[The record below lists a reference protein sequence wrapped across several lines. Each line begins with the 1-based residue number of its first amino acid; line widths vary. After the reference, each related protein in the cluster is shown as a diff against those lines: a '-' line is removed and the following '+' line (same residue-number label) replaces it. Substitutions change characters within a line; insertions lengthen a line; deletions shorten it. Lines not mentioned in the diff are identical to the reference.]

1 METTMRMLYTAFF
14 LCLLMV
20 TQAFAEYPRV
30 DDDLAARVFCFAEMK
45 GFWGGYGKYSV
56 RLFVVPET
64 GGSRLLAAYVE
75 NESKPD
81 SPYMLLR
88 GPVAVRWGNLRPAPG
103 YSKDRDASDTC
114 RYWADRSTMKPGGR
128 MHNATV
134 ELDLGADP
142 PVLRSL
148 DALGREK
155 VEALAPI
162 PQSEAAKMVARSH
175 VIARRETRAMS
186 FRVLEANMGDG
197 GVRFPR
203 ARDLP
208 RSPLLAALA
217 QKGEGGRRVA
227 HVLEAR
233 QWWSAVRILSAPGED
248 DQNGAFVFE
257 AMSVDLNPEA
267 KNPDERRAD
276 LYRYE
281 VTLDRVTAT
290 LVSTGWILD
299 VEADAWKRGQ
309 EFRNRE
315 P

>member
-1 METTMRMLYTAFF
+1 MRNFCIALC
-14 LCLLMV
+14 LCLLMA
-20 TQAFAEYPRV
+20 TPAWAEYPRV
-30 DDDLAARVFCFAEMK
+30 DDDLAVRVFCFAEMK

-56 RLFVVPET
+56 RLFVVPEI

-75 NESKPD
+75 NESLPD
-81 SPYMLLR
+81 SAYRLLR
-88 GPVAVRWGNLRPAPG
+88 GPVATRWGNFRPAPG
-103 YSKDRDASDTC
+103 YPKDRGPNDTC
-114 RYWADRSTMKPGGR
+114 RYWADRLTAKPGGR

-142 PVLRSL
+142 PVARSL
-148 DALGREK
+148 DGFGGEK
-155 VEALAPI
+155 VEPLALVP
-162 PQSEAAKMVARSH
+162 PSDTAKMVSRSY

-197 GVRFPR
+197 GVMFPR

-217 QKGEGGRRVA
+217 QKGEGGRRVVR
-227 HVLEAR
+227 VLEAR
-233 QWWSAVRILSAPGED
+233 QWWSAVRILSAPAED
-248 DQNGAFVFE
+248 DPDGAFVFE
-257 AMSVDLNPEA
+257 AMSVDLNPDA
-267 KNPDERRAD
+267 KDPDERRAD

-281 VTLDRVTAT
+281 VTLDKVTAT
-290 LVSTGWILD
+290 LVSTGWKLD
-299 VEADAWKRGQ
+299 VEEDVWKRGQ